1 VRASILIPLLAAVV
15 GSGGATEAAHAGQ
28 LRDEAPYTVTRAW
41 AGFVERAGEQPYTA
55 VRATWTI
62 PRIVCN
68 RPSSSV
74 AFWVGLGGATS
85 RSHAL
90 EQIGTSVDCS
100 DRAVASYSAWYEAYP
115 AAAVD
120 IAVTVR
126 PGEAVTAAVRVA
138 GNVVDMSL
146 VNESTGASFAKQLT
160 MPAPETDSAEWI
172 VEAPSSCLGPVCA
185 PLPLAHFGR
194 VTFGSATATVGDR
207 KYALGDPRLTMELF
221 AVVRHRDVAVRPLA
235 PKPWLAAGSVL
246 G

>member
-1 VRASILIPLLAAVV
+1 MRASFVIPLLAAVL
-15 GSGGATEAAHAGQ
+15 GIGGAMGAAQARQ
-28 LRDEAPYTVTRAW
+28 LGDRAPYTVTRAW
-41 AGFVERAGEQPYTA
+41 AGFVARTGEQPFTA

-85 RSHAL
+85 RSRAL
-90 EQIGTSVDCS
+90 EQIGTAVDCS
-100 DRAVASYSAWYEAYP
+100 DRALASYSAWYEAYP
-115 AAAVD
+115 DAPVDTAV
-120 IAVTVR
+120 AVR
-126 PGEAVTAAVRVA
+126 PGDTVTAAVRVA
-138 GNVVDMSL
+138 GNVVAVSL

-160 MPAPETDSAEWI
+160 MPRPETDSAEWI
-172 VEAPSSCLGPVCA
+172 VEAPTSCLGPACA

-194 VTFGSATATVGDR
+194 VTFGSATATADDR
-207 KYALGDPRLTMELF
+207 EYPLGDQRLRTQLF
-221 AVVRHRDVAVRPLA
+221 AVVRRGEVAVRPVE